1 MLNIWLIQFIL
12 RANLSSIDIN
22 KIIETWTKISNE
34 INSPETYS
42 RYIFT
47 DCKTIIRASINKKEK
62 IKSVD
67 FIFDKKIVDQKKINF
82 KETKGIKVSIDY
94 EESYQDKAI
103 LCIHLKNTSFIETYL
118 KLLEKIISAIYE
130 IENQEYS
137 IHKLSTE
144 ITNWRKCFEDENYEG
159 LTKEE
164 QIGLYGE
171 LSVINE
177 IYSKN
182 VSPENILR
190 YWFGPDRGLHD
201 FKFPNFFLEVKT
213 YSKKQNKIKISNI
226 DQLNYK
232 SYSNLHLGCVE
243 IQIDDSGISL
253 VELISSLQ
261 EKIFKEASLYD
272 KFTEKLN
279 AYGYFDLHKENYNNK
294 FLMNGIN
301 FFKVEKNFPSILK
314 EDVLE
319 GIIDISYSIE
329 LNSCTEFKCNNKFI
343 C

>member
-12 RANLSSIDIN
+12 RVNLSSININ
-22 KIIETWTKISNE
+22 KITETWTKISNE
-34 INSPETYS
+34 INNPETYS

-47 DCKTIIRASINKKEK
+47 DCKTTIRASINKKEK

-67 FIFDKKIVDQKKINF
+67 FIFDKKLVDQKKINF

-94 EESYQDKAI
+94 EKSYQDKAI

-118 KLLEKIISAIYE
+118 KLLEKIISAIYN

-144 ITNWRKCFEDENYEG
+144 IINWRKCFEDENYEG

-171 LSVINE
+171 LSVIDE

-182 VSPENILR
+182 ISPENILK

-213 YSKKQNKIKISNI
+213 YSKKQNKIKINNI

-232 SYSNLHLGCVE
+232 FYSNLYLGCVE
-243 IQIDDSGISL
+243 IQIDESGKSL
-253 VELISSLQ
+253 VELITTLQ
-261 EKIFKEASLYD
+261 EKIFRT
-272 KFTEKLN
+272 FTL
-279 AYGYFDLHKENYNNK
+279 
-294 FLMNGIN
+294 
-301 FFKVEKNFPSILK
+301 
-314 EDVLE
+314 
-319 GIIDISYSIE
+319 
-329 LNSCTEFKCNNKFI
+329 
-343 C
+343 